1 MKKISG
7 ILCMAFLI
15 FGMAL
20 NAYALSVLGTTQ
32 IYSNYGYNGPGW
44 TNMTAALDTATAN
57 NFDTATNFEDLPL
70 MLTYDALWLDLRSP
84 SDTLTP
90 TEYSN
95 ILAFIAAGK
104 RVVMFGENNNW
115 TAWNQQILGMNGGT
129 YAGDIATVSATRV
142 VINELTINAP
152 EFSSVAGG
160 IATGGTALY
169 DPNFVT
175 LWGDNVLTI
184 LDVNLFSD
192 ANWVA
197 PNYVAFATNVANWI
211 ATSEPAPL
219 AQSIPT
225 LNEWGMIIFMLL
237 AGTAAAFYLRK
248 GNMSV

>member
-57 NFDTATNFEDLPL
+57 NFDTVANFENLSV
-70 MLTYDALWLDLRSP
+70 MMTYDALWLDLRGVT
-84 SDTLTP
+84 TLTP

-95 ILAFIAAGK
+95 IQAFIATGK

-129 YAGDIATVSATRV
+129 YAGDTASVSATRL
-142 VINELTINAP
+142 VINELTNNAP

-169 DPNFVT
+169 DPNFAT

-197 PNYVAFATNVANWI
+197 PNYAAFATNVANWI
-211 ATSEPAPL
+211 AASESAPL

-225 LNEWGMIIFMLL
+225 LNEWGMIIFMVL
-237 AGTAAAFYLRK
+237 AGIAAAFYLNK